1 MERTGADPVT
11 ALFERHRPRVERY
24 LRKLVRNEADAE
36 DLVQETFLR
45 ASRSLGDFRG
55 EAEPTTWLY
64 RIATNVCLDFYRRR
78 QAARRDAVRLEEGID
93 PEDLAETA
101 GEFAQPQ
108 LTAEMLAETSEM
120 GRCVREYVDSLPESL
135 RASLILHDL
144 EGLSN
149 PEVARALGWSLEKT
163 KVTVH
168 RARRRLREVLESR
181 CTFYRD
187 ERNALRCDRRQP
199 GGDDRGSCG

>member
-1 MERTGADPVT
+1 MESPRADPVT

-24 LRKLVRNEADAE
+24 LRKMVRDEDAE

-45 ASRSLGDFRG
+45 ASRSLGDFRC
-55 EAEPTTWLY
+55 EAEPSTWLY

-78 QAARRDAVRLEEGID
+78 RAARRDAARLEEGID

-101 GEFAQPQ
+101 GEFEEPR
-108 LTAEMLAETSEM
+108 LTAEILAETSEM
-120 GRCVREYVDSLPESL
+120 GRCVREYVDSLPESF
-135 RASLILHDL
+135 RATLVLHDL
-144 EGLSN
+144 EDLSN

-168 RARRRLREVLESR
+168 RARRRLREVLETQ

-199 GGDDRGSCG
+199 GEDDQGSCG